1 MFRAGVAFLIIISLI
16 VLGSLIVTVMGVFG
30 LSGNVW
36 DWLRDYISW
45 SWLQTYQA
53 FVAGSIGACL
63 LLWAAVVAMSQLRA
77 ARRTSYADLL
87 VRLTEEWNSDSFI
100 ASRQLLLKLA
110 PLEMDEEEQRRKVV
124 ERMRIVKQESHE
136 DYFLLTRPLDFFELL
151 AFLVRKN
158 YIPLED
164 ARRTFGEPMVAYY
177 KLFEDCVQEMR
188 TVPGNKDAYKE
199 LEKVIENLVG

>member
-1 MFRAGVAFLIIISLI
+1 MFRVGVAFLIIISLI

-188 TVPGNKDAYKE
+188 TVPGNKNAYKE
-199 LEKVIENLVG
+199 LQKVVQELTG

>member
-1 MFRAGVAFLIIISLI
+1 MFWSGVVFLIMISLA
-16 VLGSLIVTVMGVFG
+16 VLGSLIVSIMGVFG
-30 LSGNVW
+30 LGGGIW
-36 DWLRDYISW
+36 GWLRGLIDW
-45 SWLQTYQA
+45 GWLQTYQA
-53 FVAGSIGACL
+53 LAVGSVGAFL
-63 LLWAAVVAMSQLRA
+63 LLWAVVVAMFQLRSA
-77 ARRTSYADLL
+77 TRTSYADLL

-164 ARRTFGEPMVAYY
+164 ARRTFGEPMVTYY

-188 TVPGNKDAYKE
+188 TVPRNKDAYKE
-199 LEKVIENLVG
+199 LQKVVEELTG